1 MAYFRLDNSKTKEE
15 NLQLAKEYS
24 DKAKELQIRFEQ
36 LLTEVNKEF
45 KPEYGL
51 TSAKERKAKEP
62 TEAYK
67 RLMYAARKYNSVI
80 STYETRERMEA
91 EKIKKAEQEA
101 RQKELEAKKN
111 QTLNEAI
118 QYCIENG
125 RKFGQDVTLEN
136 AISTANNIAFEK
148 EVAKREAEIGDGY
161 IGFDGQNCED
171 ECAGWNPADRRC
183 ECGNRRVS
191 WTEGWSSDFR
201 DMTIYAEA
209 Y

>member
-1 MAYFRLDNSKTKEE
+1 MAHFRLDNGKTKEE

-24 DKAKELQIRFEQ
+24 NKAKELQTRFEQ
-36 LLTEVNKEF
+36 LLAEVNKEF

-51 TSAKERKAKEP
+51 TPAKERKAKEP
-62 TEAYK
+62 TEAYQ
-67 RLMYAARKYNSVI
+67 RLMWAARKYRDTI
-80 STYETRERMEA
+80 ATYETRERMEA

-148 EVAKREAEIGDGY
+148 EVAKREAEIGDDY

-171 ECAGWNPADRRC
+171 ECAGWNPADHRC

-191 WTEGWSSDFR
+191 WTDGWSSDFR
-201 DMTIYAEA
+201 DMSIYAEA